1 MLGFSVRNIDT
12 KKQSFDSLY
21 TRFKLL
27 YGTYPEVIFDVIK
40 RLIKKG
46 LLNEIKEWQIDRIFF
61 MFDFLKNYTSETR
74 SASDFDV
81 DEKTFRKWVW
91 FFLEKMT
98 NINNGIV
105 SVVNHYLVPILIY

>member
-1 MLGFSVRNIDT
+1 MKSKSG
-12 KKQSFDSLY
+12 
-21 TRFKLL
+21 KL
-27 YGTYPEVIFDVIK
+27 IAF
-40 RLIKKG
+40 
-46 LLNEIKEWQIDRIFF
+46 FF